1 MDTEKIN
8 LRIEQILKHYE
19 LTASSFADSIH
30 VQRSSISH
38 ILKGRNKPSL
48 EFVNKLVQEY
58 PEVDLYWLLYG
69 KGDFPKNDLDQNR
82 SPVQTE
88 VANKIP
94 PKTRKK
100 SIEKVMVFYSDG
112 TFSSYNPD

>member
-1 MDTEKIN
+1 METKKIN

-69 KGDFPKNDLDQNR
+69 KGNFPKHDVDQNH
-82 SPVQTE
+82 SPVQAE
-88 VANKIP
+88 AANQIL
-94 PKTRKK
+94 PKTKEKK
-100 SIEKVMVFYSDG
+100 IEKVMVFYSDG
-112 TFSSYNPD
+112 TFSSYSPD